1 MTDVLWREDVNYDS
15 KTVNNEDLT
24 LPAGAYQ
31 VQAVCTAGRVKVS
44 ANHSSST
51 EVGCTGALGP
61 GLNICTTKPG
71 LFVSVERLAGPLGD
85 LVWQVKKVSAQ
96 RCAK

>member
-1 MTDVLWREDVNYDS
+1 MTGVVWREDINYES

-31 VQAVCTAGRVKVS
+31 LQAVCTAGRVKIS
-44 ANHSSST
+44 ASHSAAT
-51 EVGCTGALGP
+51 QVGCSGALGP
-61 GLNICTTKPG
+61 GLNICTTKAG

-85 LVWQVKKVSAQ
+85 LVWQLKKVSAQ